1 MIPKTL
7 PAFSVLAELG
17 KNYRYVSGR
26 SAYFCLRT
34 RTPSAA
40 RGQAVRRAT
49 SAKCGVL
56 LHKSVC
62 RVKSIRVFWDNVLKV
77 SKVLKV
83 VKVFNVDNVF
93 FPKIADACNR
103 RYRRL
108 RGIRSPR
115 LITKP
120 YSTTRVL
127 WGFREF
133 VFKVVKVLK
142 VFKDPKVFNVIRQ
155 KRKRAQIRISHR
167 RYRDT

>member
-108 RGIRSPR
+108 RGVRSPR
-115 LITKP
+115 LVKALFYYT
-120 YSTTRVL
+120 SSS
-127 WGFREF
+127 GFSGMGLGLLF
-133 VFKVVKVLK
+133 
-142 VFKDPKVFNVIRQ
+142 
-155 KRKRAQIRISHR
+155 RAGISCAR
-167 RYRDT
+167 AP